1 MLATIS
7 IPSTFA
13 GARIVPSVIAAMT
26 VKNTHPTAE
35 TAKAISPQNIGL
47 IRNNSY
53 LSVLSFL
60 WLLQPGP

>member
-26 VKNTHPTAE
+26 VKNTHPVAE
-35 TAKAISPQNIGL
+35 TANAINPQKKGL

-53 LSVLSFL
+53 PFALSFL